1 MSASLTRRLLLF
13 LRERAAYSI
22 SPGWIDSRV
31 ALFDVADDTFL
42 VHDERRAA
50 RKALFFIVNSVGLGD
65 CSFEIAEE
73 GEGYA
78 DLFGEG
84 AIGGEAVNTDA
95 ENLGFGGVE
104 FGDITLIR
112 L

>member
-1 MSASLTRRLLLF
+1 MTRWLLLF

-22 SPGWIDSRV
+22 SPGWVYSHA
-31 ALFDVADDTFL
+31 ALFDVADDAFL
-42 VHDERRAA
+42 VHDESSA
-50 RKALFFIVNSVGLGD
+50 RGKPLFFIVNAVGLRN
-65 CSFEIAEE
+65 CALEIAEE
-73 GEGYA
+73 WESHA

-84 AIGGEAVNTDA
+84 AIGGVAVNTDA
-95 ENLGFGGVE
+95 KNLCVGCVE